1 MLGYCSVQSV
11 IAEVPDILQR
21 CVRRDEAALSI
32 AQKVCH
38 PFLLRNYAFIPL
50 VLNFSCTWLCLLQ
63 VFRSLYENASKS
75 TYVTWLLATL
85 AAIRDVC
92 KFIVKEITSW
102 VCFFSL
108 HSRHLFL
115 LPTYNIWQ
123 NLF

>member
-50 VLNFSCTWLCLLQ
+50 VLNFSCTWLM
-63 VFRSLYENASKS
+63 F
-75 TYVTWLLATL
+75 VTGFQ
-85 AAIRDVC
+85 
-92 KFIVKEITSW
+92 KFV
-102 VCFFSL
+102 
-108 HSRHLFL
+108 
-115 LPTYNIWQ
+115 
-123 NLF
+123 